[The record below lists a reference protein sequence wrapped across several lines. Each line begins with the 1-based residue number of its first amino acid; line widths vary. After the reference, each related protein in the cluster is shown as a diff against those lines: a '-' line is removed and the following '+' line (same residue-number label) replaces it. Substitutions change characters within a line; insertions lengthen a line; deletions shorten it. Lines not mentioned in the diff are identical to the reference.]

1 MTSDRNESTALL
13 ERVVGI
19 ENGVSKLGRALW
31 LYVILIIRAGDRGRV
46 IRTTPHL
53 AKDIGVSED
62 TLVTWL
68 NRLRDAGLV
77 EVQSPPPYLVTK
89 LRFWPGRS
97 SSRADMG
104 PASSSKSALRQ
115 GYVPVSSSKAAA
127 AAKREDGGVGEG
139 ETLLDQTIETLGSAD
154 REEIRALI
162 ENYPSE
168 LTRRAL
174 ARVQNTP
181 DAQIRKSRE
190 ALFRYLLDR
199 LSK

>member
-1 MTSDRNESTALL
+1 MTSARHEWIALL
-13 ERVVGI
+13 KRVVGI

-31 LYVILIIRAGDRGRV
+31 LYVILITKAGDRGRV

-53 AKDIGVSED
+53 AKDLGVSED

-68 NRLRDAGLV
+68 NRLRDASLV

-89 LRFWPGRS
+89 LQFWPSRS
-97 SSRADMG
+97 RFQEEMS

-115 GYVPVSSSKAAA
+115 EYVPVSSSKAAA
-127 AAKREDGGVGEG
+127 AANREDGGVGEG
-139 ETLLDQTIETLGSAD
+139 ETLLDQTIQTLGSAD
-154 REEIRALI
+154 RKEIRALI

-168 LTRRAL
+168 LIRRAL
-174 ARVQNTP
+174 VRVRNTP
-181 DAQIRKSRE
+181 DSQIRKSRE